1 MLDII
6 PTIGAVLLI
15 VAFGYLIK
23 RKQFF
28 HESLWG
34 SLARLCYWVL
44 FPGLLFNLTSRA
56 VLAGDLLGPFLIALS
71 CGGLVV
77 VLFAY
82 LTGRMLGANGPAMS
96 SLIQGGLRHNG
107 FLALSILQGA
117 AGLTALEIGAIGV
130 AFLVPI
136 SNIVAVV
143 VLFVFSAEPT
153 PQNIGR
159 AVARELLRNPLIGA
173 VILGVVV
180 NIFNVQVPGFLSIAA
195 DMLGAAALPLLL
207 LSIGAS
213 LQFAS
218 IRSNSS
224 LLIVAVIAKIVVFPG
239 VLVGLGY
246 LFGLSTV
253 ACIVLAAIGA
263 APTATSSYALAKEL
277 GGDAEL
283 MAEIISV
290 QTLVAAVTMP
300 VWLLVAASL

>member
-1 MLDII
+1 MLDIL

-15 VAFGYLIK
+15 VALGYLIK
-23 RKQFF
+23 HKQLF

-34 SLARLCYWVL
+34 ALARLCYWVL

-71 CGGLVV
+71 CGALVV

-82 LTGRMLGANGPAMS
+82 LMGRMLGASGPAMS

-143 VLFVFSAEPT
+143 VLFLFSTEPT
-153 PQNIGR
+153 PQNLGR
-159 AVARELLRNPLIGA
+159 AVARELVRNPLIGA
-173 VILGVVV
+173 VILGVAV
-180 NIFNVQVPGFLSIAA
+180 NIFDIHVPSFLSIAA

-218 IRSNSS
+218 IRGNSV
-224 LLIVAVIAKIVVFPG
+224 LLMVAVIAKILVFPG

-253 ACIVLAAIGA
+253 ACVVLAAIGA

-277 GGDAEL
+277 GGDADL

-290 QTLVAAVTMP
+290 QTLVAAITMP
-300 VWLLVAASL
+300 VWLLVAARL

>member
-1 MLDII
+1 MLDIL

-15 VAFGYLIK
+15 VALGYLIK
-23 RKQFF
+23 HKQLF

-34 SLARLCYWVL
+34 ALARLCYWVL

-71 CGGLVV
+71 CGALVV

-82 LTGRMLGANGPAMS
+82 LAGRMLGASGPAMS

-143 VLFVFSAEPT
+143 VLFLFSTEPT
-153 PQNIGR
+153 PQNLGR
-159 AVARELLRNPLIGA
+159 AVARELVRNPLIGA
-173 VILGVVV
+173 VILGVAV
-180 NIFNVQVPGFLSIAA
+180 NIFDIPVPSFLSIAA

-218 IRSNSS
+218 IRGNSV
-224 LLIVAVIAKIVVFPG
+224 LLMVAVIAKILVFPS

-253 ACIVLAAIGA
+253 ACVVLAAIGA

-277 GGDAEL
+277 GGDADL
-283 MAEIISV
+283 MAEIILV